1 MTRAKF
7 ALSLV
12 TVVALA
18 GCLFIWPLAVRA
30 TRAPRTVRLFNGR
43 NFDGWYT
50 FIEGDGKNNDP
61 DHIFTIEPGGVIHV
75 LGKKMGYLGTDKEY
89 SNYRLSLEFKWGEK
103 KWPPHENEPRDAG
116 VLYHCVGPDKVWMKS
131 VECQIEE
138 HDCGDVWLTG
148 GEGGAPSLTV
158 KGKKYTGGRVIK
170 FADYEK
176 PTGEWNQVTVVAD
189 GDRIQ
194 HYING
199 KLNMEGSEAS
209 LTSGKINLQSEGAE
223 IYYRNVMLT
232 PLR

>member
-1 MTRAKF
+1 MTRSTSAF
-7 ALSLV
+7 LLAA
-12 TVVALA
+12 ALA
-18 GCLFIWPLAVRA
+18 MGPLSTAWSPSA
-30 TRAPRTVRLFNGR
+30 SAPNAPKTVRLFNGR

-61 DHIFTIEPGGVIHV
+61 EHIFTIEPGGVIHV
-75 LGKKMGYLGTDKEY
+75 LGKKMGYLGTEKDY
-89 SNYRLSLEFKWGEK
+89 SNYRLSLEFRWGEK
-103 KWPPHENEPRDAG
+103 KWPPHLNEPRDAG

-138 HDCGDVWLTG
+138 GDCGDVWLTG

-176 PTGEWNQVTVVAD
+176 PKGEWNLVTVVAD

-194 HYING
+194 HFING
-199 KLNMEGSEAS
+199 KLNMEGSESS

-223 IYYRNVMLT
+223 IYYRNVTMT

>member
-1 MTRAKF
+1 
-7 ALSLV
+7 V
-12 TVVALA
+12 TVVPLLA
-18 GCLFIWPLAVRA
+18 RA
-30 TRAPRTVRLFNGR
+30 SRPPKTVRLFNGR
-43 NFDGWYT
+43 DFSGWYT
-50 FIEGDGKNNDP
+50 FIEGDGRNNDP
-61 DHIFTIEPGGVIHV
+61 DRIFTIEAGGVIHV
-75 LGKKMGYLGTDKEY
+75 LGKKMGYLGTEKEY

-138 HDCGDVWLTG
+138 GDCGDVWLTG

-176 PTGEWNQVTVVAD
+176 PKGEWNQVTVVAD
-189 GDRIQ
+189 GDKIQ

-199 KLNMEGSEAS
+199 KLNMEGSESS

-223 IYYRNVMLT
+223 IYYRNVTLT
-232 PLR
+232 ALR

>member
-1 MTRAKF
+1 VKRLAPCVVVL
-7 ALSLV
+7 AL
-12 TVVALA
+12 TALM
-18 GCLFIWPLAVRA
+18 LAVPLLARA
-30 TRAPRTVRLFNGR
+30 SRPPTPVRLFNGR
-43 NFDGWYT
+43 DFSGWYT

-75 LGKKMGYLGTDKEY
+75 LGKKMGYLGTEKEY

-138 HDCGDVWLTG
+138 GDCGDVWLTG

-176 PTGEWNQVTVVAD
+176 PKGQWNQVTVVAD
-189 GDRIQ
+189 GDKIQ
-194 HYING
+194 QSING
-199 KLNMEGSEAS
+199 KLNMEGSESS

-223 IYYRNVMLT
+223 IYYRNVTLT